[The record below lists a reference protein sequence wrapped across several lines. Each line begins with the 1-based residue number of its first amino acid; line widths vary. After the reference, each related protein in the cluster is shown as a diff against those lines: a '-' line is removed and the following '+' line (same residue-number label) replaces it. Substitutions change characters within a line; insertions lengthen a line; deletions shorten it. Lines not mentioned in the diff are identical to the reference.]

1 MENKFLDKIILNL
14 LSVLKNGNTEVV
26 SECNEIC
33 EISISDTI
41 TLNFRNF
48 NNFYYYVAN
57 IISFYKGCENKQFNE
72 IIIKNN
78 NNEIKYNSDLDI
90 LLVYNNSFDKF
101 YRKSE
106 FIVKLMENVKKLN
119 IEIKRFGY
127 ISNDFK
133 FEFTSGSDVYIYVK
147 NHSSEIIIQDGN
159 YVELNA
165 FHDMQDAILS
175 MFCELNDI
183 IDIKPVLRKY
193 VSENKLKM
201 IENKQFLLDIIS
213 WYVILGGDVS
223 SDEFN
228 IDFEGIIINSFRL
241 FENITS
247 YKSNFY
253 TPVKTREKL
262 YYSFDGDSVVYWEK
276 DVHTFYNVSDVV
288 ADFEKNEDIEKTCEK
303 IIKNNPTDFKE
314 LMELDTE
321 KQVQFTKNFSKFDIS
336 PNESLKALI
345 FFANHNYGMFRSG
358 LETLDLSPTLYKIL
372 DNSVEQMGYWLP
384 KVAGISS
391 LKIPNTKIIKVPLSL
406 LQLGRVF
413 EYGQLTPTTF
423 KIINEYCK
431 KVFELDLNGT
441 YFIKNGVFSS
451 KFDFRNA
458 KVTTPQEVS
467 ELGQYLFY
475 IHQQACQMASLLNN
489 KSIYGC
495 GTTTEWVVR
504 EYIESPIK
512 ETIYMGLP
520 LNTEYRIFVDF
531 DTKTIISDNQY
542 WNKEVMNKRFKEN
555 RNNHD
560 IHDVITYNMASE
572 RLEKTYKENINKVRD
587 MVQELL
593 DNNIEMTGQWSID
606 IMQVEN
612 DFYLI
617 DMALAENSFYYNSV
631 PKELRK
637 PTTEKWLELQ

>member
-1 MENKFLDKIILNL
+1 MNFLTNILNGINKKD
-14 LSVLKNGNTEVV
+14 KNEMTVEKAVKIFKNSKEKF
-26 SECNEIC
+26 EEF
-33 EISISDTI
+33 EE
-41 TLNFRNF
+41 
-48 NNFYYYVAN
+48 
-57 IISFYKGCENKQFNE
+57 FYKKNVLTEIPENYFGVNSRQATDKVATAGE
-72 IIIKNN
+72 IDY
-78 NNEIKYNSDLDI
+78 E
-90 LLVYNNSFDKF
+90 LVK
-101 YRKSE
+101 R
-106 FIVKLMENVKKLN
+106 IVDELADGTRL
-119 IEIKRFGY
+119 IEIK
-127 ISNDFK
+127 
-133 FEFTSGSDVYIYVK
+133 
-147 NHSSEIIIQDGN
+147 
-159 YVELNA
+159 
-165 FHDMQDAILS
+165 
-175 MFCELNDI
+175 
-183 IDIKPVLRKY
+183 
-193 VSENKLKM
+193 
-201 IENKQFLLDIIS
+201 
-213 WYVILGGDVS
+213 
-223 SDEFN
+223 
-228 IDFEGIIINSFRL
+228 NS
-241 FENITS
+241 
-247 YKSNFY
+247 K
-253 TPVKTREKL
+253 V
-262 YYSFDGDSVVYWEK
+262 
-276 DVHTFYNVSDVV
+276 
-288 ADFEKNEDIEKTCEK
+288 IEKTLTCE
-303 IIKNNPTDFKE
+303 NNPITDINE
-314 LMELDTE
+314 LIELDKG

-336 PNESLKALI
+336 PEESLKSLI
-345 FFANHNYGMFRSG
+345 FFAKRNYGMFRGG

-372 DNSVEQMGYWLP
+372 DNNMNQMGYWLP
-384 KVAGISS
+384 KVAEISPF
-391 LKIPNTKIIKVPLSL
+391 KIPDTKILKVPLSL

-413 EYGQLTPTTF
+413 EYGELTPTTF

-504 EYIESPIK
+504 EYIESSVK

-531 DTKTIISDNQY
+531 DTKAILSDNQY
-542 WNKEVMNKRFKEN
+542 WNKEVMNKRFEEN

-572 RLEKTYKENINKVRD
+572 RLEKTYNENIGKVKE

-593 DNNIEMTGQWSID
+593 NSNIEMTGQWSVD

-631 PKELRK
+631 PVKLRK
-637 PTTEKWLELQ
+637 PSAERWLELQ